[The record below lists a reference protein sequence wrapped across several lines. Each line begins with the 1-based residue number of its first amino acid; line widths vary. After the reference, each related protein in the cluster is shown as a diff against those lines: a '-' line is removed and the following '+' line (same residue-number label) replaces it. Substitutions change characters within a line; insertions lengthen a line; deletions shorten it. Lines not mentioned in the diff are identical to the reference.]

1 MKKTDVTCVAL
12 VSFAVI
18 VSVYLYS
25 NRNRYSTSNAGNV
38 RIYRTDRKTGTTV
51 LIQGNSEAPVV
62 LSANYAASVPET
74 AEERAIQT
82 AKASRSLSNGFDINS
97 TEIEWRLKKKTGM
110 MRLIGWSAERIN
122 EQTYLVKYSFETS
135 DGVRCFPFEV
145 NLEANI
151 VRNVLGDRELERKY
165 GFRTK

>member
-1 MKKTDVTCVAL
+1 MNKTGVIRAAF
-12 VSFAVI
+12 VSFTVI
-18 VSVYLYS
+18 VSVYFYS
-25 NRNRYSTSNAGNV
+25 TLNRYITKNAGDG
-38 RIYRTDRKTGTTV
+38 RIYRTDRKTATTV
-51 LIQGNSEAPVV
+51 LIHRISEAPVV
-62 LSANYAASVPET
+62 SSAKHAASLPET
-74 AEERAIQT
+74 PEERAIQT

-145 NLEANI
+145 NFEANS
-151 VRNVLGDRELERKY
+151 VRNIMGDRELERKY